1 MNEARGDQVAE
12 HERLVDDHF
21 RKFSSFW
28 KDLYEEKSLYGLI
41 HQQRRAVALSW
52 IDGLS
57 LPRDSRILEIGFGAG
72 LLAVDLASRGFKVD
86 GIDSNRAMVELAQ
99 RQTADVAVADRVSLK
114 QGDAH
119 AIEFSSGSFGLVVA
133 LGVVPFLHSP
143 LAAIREMARVV
154 EPGGFVLF
162 SNDNRYRL
170 NRVLDPKLSP
180 SLRPARLA
188 LKAALQEAGLYP
200 RRPAPNSVPVNY
212 FSRRQVK
219 QWLSSAN
226 MFALRWHTL
235 GFGPFSMLGRPL
247 FEEERAIRL
256 HERLQA
262 LADRGTPLL
271 RSCGS
276 QHIVLACRE

>member
-1 MNEARGDQVAE
+1 MAE

-21 RKFSSFW
+21 RRFSSFW

-52 IDGLS
+52 IDGLNLS
-57 LPRDSRILEIGFGAG
+57 RDSRILEIGFGAG

-86 GIDSNRAMVELAQ
+86 GIDSNQAMVGLAQ
-99 RQTADVAVADRVSLK
+99 RQTADVGVADRVSLS
-114 QGDAH
+114 QGDAQ
-119 AIEFSSGSFGLVVA
+119 AIGFPSASFGLVVA
-133 LGVVPFLHSP
+133 LGVLPFLRSP

-180 SLRPARLA
+180 PLRPARRA
-188 LKAALQEAGLYP
+188 LKAALQAARLYP
-200 RRPAPNSVPVNY
+200 RRPVLDSVPTNY

-219 QWLSSAN
+219 QWLASAN
-226 MFALRWHTL
+226 MFELRSHTL
-235 GFGPFSMLGRPL
+235 GFGPFSMLGHPL

-262 LADRGTPLL
+262 LSDRGTPLL

-276 QHIVLACRE
+276 QHIVLACRA